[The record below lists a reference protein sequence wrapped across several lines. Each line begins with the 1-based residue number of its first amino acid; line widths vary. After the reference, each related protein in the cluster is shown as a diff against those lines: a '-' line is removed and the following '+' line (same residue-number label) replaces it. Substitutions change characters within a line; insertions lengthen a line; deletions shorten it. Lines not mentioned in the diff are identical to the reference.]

1 MNQKIIVTN
10 IPAFYKI
17 RMYNEVNKRVSLHVI
32 FTDAIENDRNKDFV
46 YGNIEFEYTILTG
59 TTKEKISEAVSIVK
73 ASDHSE
79 LILGGWDHPVLWALA
94 FRFPRNKNAF
104 FIESSYFDSTTSG
117 VKGFIKRLF
126 VKRLSKVYAS
136 GKSQRRITDE
146 LGFKGKTVIT
156 KGVGVFNYIPQPPYV
171 ERFEVKNFFYVGRFV
186 EVKNLRFLISTFND
200 LPQYNLYLA
209 GFGEQ
214 EEELK
219 AMAKQNVYFLGAIN
233 NKDLSGYY
241 QKMDVFVLPSMV
253 EPWGLVVEEALNN
266 GLPVIVSDRVGCAEE
281 IIDETNGLVFK
292 YDSSSSLTEAIARM
306 SHLPFYNSLR
316 ENISM
321 LNFEEIERKQIECY
335 IK

>member
-17 RMYNEVNKRVSLHVI
+17 RMYNEVNKKVRLYVI
-32 FTDAIENDRNKDFV
+32 FTDSIESDRNIDFV
-46 YGNIEFEYTILTG
+46 NGNIEFDYTILSG
-59 TTKEKISEAVSIVK
+59 TTKEKISKAISIVK
-73 ASDHSE
+73 ATDYSE
-79 LILGGWDHPVLWALA
+79 LILGGWGHPVLWALA
-94 FRFPRNKNAF
+94 FRFPKTKNAF
-104 FIESSYFDSTTSG
+104 FIESSYYESTTSG
-117 VKGFIKRLF
+117 IKGVIKSIF

-146 LGFKGKTVIT
+146 LGFKGETIIT
-156 KGVGVFNYIPQPPYV
+156 KGVGVFNYIPQPLYV
-171 ERFEVKNFFYVGRFV
+171 ERSEVKNFFYVGRFV
-186 EVKNLRFLISTFND
+186 EVKNLKFLISTFND
-200 LPQYNLYLA
+200 LPQYNLYMA

-219 AMAKQNVYFLGAIN
+219 AMAKQNVHFLGAIN

-241 QKMDVFVLPSMV
+241 QKMDVFVLPSLI

-281 IIDETNGLVFK
+281 IINESNGIIFK
-292 YDSSSSLTEAIARM
+292 HNSSRSLADAIARM
-306 SHLPFYNSLR
+306 SNLPLYNSLR
-316 ENISM
+316 ENISKM
-321 LNFEEIERKQIECY
+321 DYEEIEKKQIECY